1 MVCLESRMEVVRT
14 APRILTTNEYR
25 RRVEYVLNLTRPHP
39 EGRKW
44 RCVDVKKTRYMIQLT
59 YEIPARYSAL
69 DVQKQLDA
77 LVATCG
83 SDIEIVNY
91 AGRVGIR
98 IYPEDLPDKIDVD
111 HALIEK
117 MKGMDVLL
125 GYDRNRTPII
135 HTFKHPHMIIAG
147 EPGFGKTELLFFIIY
162 QWIKRLTRNDL
173 EIHVID
179 LKGTSFI
186 PFIGIPHLHPI
197 ATDLDKAYETVKRV
211 YDIMIDRRDK
221 VLERGDKQLLRQLA
235 RKKHLLV
242 IDEAGVIAP
251 KLWSGDERKTCQM
264 IDGYL
269 SQLLMVGRELGIHV
283 FYCLQYPHSDYVN
296 PQIRACAGGRLS
308 FHLSKQEFSE
318 VVIGEPG
325 AEKLSTPGRAIYK
338 TDKAITIQVPYMH
351 DLEKR
356 LEAMEGDARRTLR
369 NGATRAQDHADHEY
383 GTDSAFLSLRPLSVK
398 KSE

>member
-1 MVCLESRMEVVRT
+1 MV
-14 APRILTTNEYR
+14 
-25 RRVEYVLNLTRPHP
+25 
-39 EGRKW
+39 
-44 RCVDVKKTRYMIQLT
+44 QLT
-59 YEIPARYSAL
+59 YEIPSKYSAH
-69 DVQKQLDA
+69 DVQKQIDA

-83 SDIEIVNY
+83 ADIEIVDY

-98 IYPEDLPDKIDVD
+98 ICIEDLPNKIDVD
-111 HALIEK
+111 HALIDK

-147 EPGFGKTELLFFIIY
+147 EPGFGKTELLFFILY
-162 QWIKRLTRNDL
+162 QWIKRLTPNDL

-251 KLWSGDERKTCQM
+251 KLWAGDERKTCQK

-308 FHLSKQEFSE
+308 FHLSKPEFSE

-338 TDKAITIQVPYMH
+338 TNKSITIHVPYMH

-356 LEAMEGDARRTLR
+356 LEAMKCDARRTMR
-369 NGATRAQDHADHEY
+369 NGATCVEDNADHVHR
-383 GTDSAFLSLRPLSVK
+383 SNQSFLSLRPLPVQTR
-398 KSE
+398 E